1 MFAYED
7 FYNDGDGRYEGIEDA
22 KIVGIMPTFNDKIMV
37 TYKSDLKSFNNIERF
52 SNHSQTPLN
61 FVWDPISDF

>member
-37 TYKSDLKSFNNIERF
+37 TNKSDLKSFNN
-52 SNHSQTPLN
+52 
-61 FVWDPISDF
+61 

>member
-37 TYKSDLKSFNNIERF
+37 INETDLKSFINI
-52 SNHSQTPLN
+52 
-61 FVWDPISDF
+61 I